1 MSPQK
6 KSEVDKKMATMGQMN
21 GQPVVILSE
30 GSRRTL
36 GRDAQRMNITA
47 GRLVAEA
54 VRTTLGPK
62 GMDKMLV
69 NNLGDVVITNDGA
82 TIMNEMDIQHPAAK
96 MLVEV
101 SKAQEDEVGD
111 GTTTAVV
118 LAGELLKRA
127 EDLLDQEIHP
137 TVIVHGYKLGNEKA
151 QEILQKVAD
160 SVSPDDK
167 ETLLKI
173 AATSMTGKSAEH
185 ARDPLAKLSVDAVLA
200 VSEKVDGKIRVD
212 KDNIQIEKKQGG
224 SVNDSELLLGVII
237 DKERL
242 HTGMP
247 ERVKSA
253 KIALLDAAIEIKET
267 ETDAEIQITDPSKLK
282 DFLDQEEKMLKDMVE
297 KVKKSGANVL
307 FCQKGVDDVAQHFL
321 AKAGIFAARRVKKS
335 DMEKLARATGA
346 RIVSSLD
353 DLSEKDI
360 GHSGNVE
367 ERKIAGDKMIFVT
380 ECKNPKAVSLLVRG
394 GTEHVVDEAERALED
409 SIGAISATLET
420 GKVVAG
426 GGAIEIEV
434 AKQLRDYAQKVG
446 GREQLALNA
455 FADAI
460 ESIPRALA
468 ENAGLDPIDIL
479 VDLKSKHEDPANKWY
494 GLDALDG
501 KSKDMKKLG
510 VLEPVKIKTQ
520 AIKSASEAASMI
532 LRIDDV
538 ISAKASSAGGQ
549 GGMPGMGGHGMEGGE
564 LD

>member
-1 MSPQK
+1 
-6 KSEVDKKMATMGQMN
+6 MATMGQMN

-47 GRLVAEA
+47 GRIVAES

-82 TIMNEMDIQHPAAK
+82 TILNEMDIQHPAAK
-96 MLVEV
+96 MLVEI

-118 LAGELLKRA
+118 IAGELLKRA

-151 QEILQKVAD
+151 QEILNKIAENLT
-160 SVSPDDK
+160 PGDK

-173 AATSMTGKSAEH
+173 ATTSMTGKSAEH
-185 ARDPLAKLSVDAVLA
+185 ARDPLAKLAVDAVLA
-200 VSEKVDGKIRVD
+200 VAEKFDNKTVVD
-212 KDNIQIEKKQGG
+212 KDNIQVEKKQGG
-224 SVNDSELLLGVII
+224 SVSDSELLLGVII

-247 ERVKSA
+247 ERVKNA

-267 ETDAEIQITDPSKLK
+267 ETDAEIQITDPSKLQE
-282 DFLDQEEKMLKDMVE
+282 FLQQEEKMLRDMVE
-297 KVKKSGANVL
+297 KVKKSGATVL
-307 FCQKGVDDVAQHFL
+307 FCQKGIDDVAQHFL
-321 AKAGIFAARRVKKS
+321 SKAGIFGARRVKKS
-335 DMEKLARATGA
+335 DMEKLSRATGA

-353 DLSEKDI
+353 DLSASDV
-360 GHSGNVE
+360 GHAGNVE

-380 ECKNPKAVSLLVRG
+380 DCKNPKAVSLLIRG
-394 GTEHVVDEAERALED
+394 GTEHVVDEAERAIED
-409 SIGAISATLET
+409 AIGSLTATLET
-420 GKVVAG
+420 GKIVAG
-426 GGAIEIEV
+426 GGSVEIEV

-455 FADAI
+455 FAESI

-479 VDLKSKHEDPANKWY
+479 VDLRSKHDDPANKWV
-494 GLDALDG
+494 GIDVFDG

-510 VLEPVKIKTQ
+510 VIEPLKTKTQ
-520 AIKSASEAASMI
+520 AIKSASEATSMI

-538 ISAKASSAGGQ
+538 ISAKSSSGGGMP
-549 GGMPGMGGHGMEGGE
+549 GGMPGMGGHGEDE
-564 LD
+564 

>member
-1 MSPQK
+1 
-6 KSEVDKKMATMGQMN
+6 MATMGQMN

-47 GRLVAEA
+47 GRIVAES

-69 NNLGDVVITNDGA
+69 NNLGDVVISNDGA
-82 TIMNEMDIQHPAAK
+82 TILSEMDIQHPAAK

-118 LAGELLKRA
+118 IAGELLKRA
-127 EDLLDQEIHP
+127 EDLLDQDIHP
-137 TVIVHGYKLGNEKA
+137 TVIVHGYKIGNEKA
-151 QEILQKVAD
+151 QEILN
-160 SVSPDDK
+160 
-167 ETLLKI
+167 KI
-173 AATSMTGKSAEH
+173 AETISQEDRDVLTKIATTSMTGKSAEH
-185 ARDPLAKLSVDAVLA
+185 ARDPLAKLAVDAVLA
-200 VSEKVDGKIRVD
+200 VAEKEDGKYSVD
-212 KDNIQIEKKQGG
+212 KDNIQVEKKQGG
-224 SVNDSELLLGVII
+224 AVSDSELLLGVII

-247 ERVKSA
+247 ERVKNA

-267 ETDAEIQITDPSKLK
+267 ETDAEIQITDPSKLS
-282 DFLDQEEKMLKDMVE
+282 DFLAQEEKMLKDMVE

-307 FCQKGVDDVAQHFL
+307 LCQKGVDDVAQHFL

-335 DMEKLARATGA
+335 DMEKLSRATGA

-353 DLSEKDI
+353 DLTDKDL
-360 GHSGNVE
+360 GNAGNVQ

-380 ECKNPKAVSLLVRG
+380 ECKNPKAVSLLIRG
-394 GTEHVVDEAERALED
+394 GTEHVVDEAERAID
-409 SIGAISATLET
+409 DAIGSLSATLET
-420 GKVVAG
+420 GKIVAG
-426 GGAIEIEV
+426 GGSVEIEV
-434 AKQLRDYAQKVG
+434 AKQLREYAQKVG

-460 ESIPRALA
+460 ESVPRALA

-479 VDLKSKHEDPANKWY
+479 VDLRSKHGEVANKWV
-494 GLDALDG
+494 GVDVLDG

-510 VLEPVKIKTQ
+510 ILEPLKIKTQ

-538 ISAKASSAGGQ
+538 ISAKASSGGGGMP
-549 GGMPGMGGHGMEGGE
+549 GGMPGMGGHG
-564 LD
+564 